1 MLQNIINQILFALSA
16 FMCGNIIFFSVSFSG
31 QRWINNYH
39 HYLTVTLLPI
49 ITFVVTTLIAGDLA
63 LSLGM
68 VGALSIVRFRN
79 PVKSSFELVIFF
91 LLITL
96 GIATTVDIKWAWFL
110 TILSSLI
117 IYFSKYFKFSEQF
130 SFDDNLTNYSLNLVL
145 KNKLS
150 EIDEHK
156 NLKNFSIEKK
166 DDLKEYNY
174 LFVSKNKNEIK
185 ELNNYIN
192 KTFSDDIISIEIS
205 Y

>member
-16 FMCGNIIFFSVSFSG
+16 FMCGNIIFFSVSLSG

>member
-1 MLQNIINQILFALSA
+1 M
-16 FMCGNIIFFSVSFSG
+16 
-31 QRWINNYH
+31 
-39 HYLTVTLLPI
+39 PI

-91 LLITL
+91 LLITV

-110 TILSSLI
+110 TIFSSFI

-130 SFDDNLTNYSLNLVL
+130 SFDDNLTNYSINIIL
-145 KNKLS
+145 KNKLTD
-150 EIDEHK
+150 IDKHK
-156 NLKNFSIEKK
+156 NLKNLSIEKK

-174 LFVSKNKNEIK
+174 LFVSKNKNEIQ

-192 KTFSDDIISIEIS
+192 QKFSDDIISIEIS